1 MNIIELMHTVGI
13 ETFIVAFE
21 EIDAARRGLD
31 DGYGALG
38 TILGD
43 LDLARGIICH
53 LLNIYR

>member
-1 MNIIELMHTVGI
+1 MNIIELMNTVGI
-13 ETFIVAFE
+13 ETFVVAFE

-53 LLNIYR
+53 LLNIHR